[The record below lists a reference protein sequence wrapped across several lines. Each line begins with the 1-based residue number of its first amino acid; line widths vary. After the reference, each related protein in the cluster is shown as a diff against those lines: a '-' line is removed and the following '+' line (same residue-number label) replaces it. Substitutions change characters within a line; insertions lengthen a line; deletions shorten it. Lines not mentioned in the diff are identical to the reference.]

1 MLSGMSHPQ
10 RATAS
15 AGTLARKAQQNS
27 PDASCRSFSSC
38 ASLSRVAQ
46 SEHQLSACWAIS
58 LWKARNSKYGQH
70 LWSTSMCSMA
80 AILPRLFVQFPT
92 LGARGGRSTFA
103 PIPRWLAA
111 RSHLLPGQGARGP
124 AYSISWIPLLGLCGA
139 TGSARAGVA
148 AFGSVLSCA
157 CACAFAPLGGGSTK
171 NR

>member
-92 LGARGGRSTFA
+92 LGA
-103 PIPRWLAA
+103 A
-111 RSHLLPGQGARGP
+111 RSHLLPGQGARVP

-139 TGSARAGVA
+139 TGPAGVA
-148 AFGSVLSCA
+148 TFGSVLS

>member
-1 MLSGMSHPQ
+1 MSHPQ

-92 LGARGGRSTFA
+92 LGARGGCPRQSQHSC

-111 RSHLLPGQGARGP
+111 RPHLLPGQGGK
-124 AYSISWIPLLGLCGA
+124 
-139 TGSARAGVA
+139 SAR
-148 AFGSVLSCA
+148 LLHRLDL
-157 CACAFAPLGGGSTK
+157 PLGFVWSHGIRWGWGCHLWL
-171 NR
+171 RAVLCLCLCPHR

>member
-92 LGARGGRSTFA
+92 LGARGGRSTVV
-103 PIPRWLAA
+103 PSLDGLQHGRICCLAREA
-111 RSHLLPGQGARGP
+111 RVP

-139 TGSARAGVA
+139 TGSAGVGVA
-148 AFGSVLSCA
+148 TFGSVLS

>member
-38 ASLSRVAQ
+38 ASLSRVDQ

-92 LGARGGRSTFA
+92 LGAAQLSHPSMACSTVASAAWPGGK
-103 PIPRWLAA
+103 
-111 RSHLLPGQGARGP
+111 
-124 AYSISWIPLLGLCGA
+124 
-139 TGSARAGVA
+139 SAR
-148 AFGSVLSCA
+148 LLHRLDL
-157 CACAFAPLGGGSTK
+157 PLGFVWSHGIRWGCHLWLRAVLCLCLCPLGCGQQEEQPK
-171 NR
+171 G

>member
-15 AGTLARKAQQNS
+15 AGTLARKVQWYS
-27 PDASCRSFSSC
+27 PVASCRSFSSC

-92 LGARGGRSTFA
+92 LGA
-103 PIPRWLAA
+103 A
-111 RSHLLPGQGARGP
+111 RPHLLPGQGGK
-124 AYSISWIPLLGLCGA
+124 
-139 TGSARAGVA
+139 SAR
-148 AFGSVLSCA
+148 LLHLLDP
-157 CACAFAPLGGGSTK
+157 PLGFLWSHGIRSG
-171 NR
+171 RGCHLWLRAVLCLRLCPLGRGQHEEQIEG